1 VRHTTTF
8 CRFCE
13 PLCGMNAPLLMRG
26 DRGPRGLVNVDEVR
40 VSSPRGQIRMRLT
53 GVPVRLDVVWPRI
66 DLGDHCG

>member
-1 VRHTTTF
+1 MRH
-8 CRFCE
+8 
-13 PLCGMNAPLLMRG
+13 NAPLLMRG